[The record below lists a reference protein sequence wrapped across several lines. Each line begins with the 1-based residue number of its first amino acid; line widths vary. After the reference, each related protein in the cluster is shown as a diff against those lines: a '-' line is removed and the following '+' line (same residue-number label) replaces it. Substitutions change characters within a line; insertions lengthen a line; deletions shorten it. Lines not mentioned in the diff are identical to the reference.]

1 MAKILI
7 VDDEKAM
14 RQAMAQILKDEGHS
28 IVEAG
33 DGEQGLK
40 IIQGDVSSR
49 PDLVFL
55 DLKMPKTQGSAVL
68 KALGKTL
75 FELPVIVMT
84 AYGTS
89 RTAIEAMQL
98 GAYDYLTKPFDLEDL
113 VN

>member
-7 VDDEKAM
+7 IDDEKAL
-14 RQAMAQILKDEGHS
+14 RQAMAQILQEEGHS
-28 IVEAG
+28 VIEAG

-40 IIQGDVSSR
+40 LIGEDASTR

-55 DLKMPKTQGSAVL
+55 DLKMPKTQGMSVL
-68 KALGKTL
+68 KTLGKTL

-89 RTAIEAMQL
+89 RL
-98 GAYDYLTKPFDLEDL
+98 
-113 VN
+113 